1 MKKQLSLFILVAV
14 LISTQQLVAQINP
27 IKQFSEDPVKF
38 LDEVKTMFEVTN
50 MEKKE
55 VKAFME
61 EFTKIWNAPKYT
73 QNLKKATYN
82 SFNMM
87 VKRKLRILPE
97 YKSYLTS
104 VINFVNSNQSE
115 DNFLTWQECIN
126 KILSERS
133 IKNYSEY
140 LEMSENLFA
149 SNTFYK
155 SAVVQYTSSN
165 DKYIFEYDSVPKVI
179 FPKLDLKCYN
189 NQNDSGIIYNT
200 RGTYYPYK
208 GIFIGETGK
217 VNWKRAGLEDNVVWA
232 ELRKY
237 QITLKTSGYTADSVT
252 FYNKNYFEKPLLG
265 QLTEKVVSERGD
277 LISYPRFDSYSKRM
291 QILGI
296 AKNVD
301 YDGGFFQRG
310 AKFLG
315 SGNKEEDAKL
325 IFKRDGKPFLIV
337 GAKLIGITKDKLT
350 AEAANIKF
358 LFDKDSITHP
368 SVNMKFMI
376 NERTLSLVRNTDGIS
391 KSPFLNSFHDVDMY
405 FEELSWKVDDPK
417 IDLKMLV
424 GNSQEDALFES
435 SSYFRSNRY
444 DQVQGLEQV
453 NPLIKLRDFDK
464 STGGKRKFSGADYAK
479 YLRFSLKDV
488 APNLIR
494 LSVLGFITYDPEEDV
509 VQLNEKLFTYIGAR
523 AGHVDYDVIQFP
535 SVIRGG
541 NNASI
546 NLLNYDLTIYGVKQV
561 AMSDS
566 QNVVV
571 FPSEKTVILKRN
583 RDFSFGG
590 VVHAGRFDF
599 FGKEFTFDYDKF
611 TVDLKNVDSLRM
623 TVKSIE
629 KDVYGENP
637 LVKVKTVIEK
647 INGSLEIDNPKNKSG
662 RKDYPN
668 YPIFN
673 SFKDSY
679 AYYDKKSIQNG
690 KYPKDKFYFH
700 LEPFT
705 IDSLDN
711 FTNEGLNFK
720 GEMVSSGIFPTFKE
734 SLKLQPDYS
743 LGFVSKTPP
752 AGYAMYG
759 DKGTYTASISLSN
772 KGLRGDGTLK
782 YITTTIVSN
791 DFVFF
796 PDSTNCVAKTF
807 DVKEQKSPPEFPQVH
822 GDSVKVHWMPLKD
835 VLYAKNYPTK
845 KFQDYN
851 GQAQFNGTFSLTP
864 KQLFGNGT
872 ADFSTAKLDA
882 KLIKFKSNIF
892 DSDTANFSL
901 KTADIATL
909 AFATDNV
916 NAHIDFT
923 KRIGE
928 FKSNGKGSIV
938 KFPVNQYICFMDNF
952 KWFMDNS
959 QIELGSDKKPVQQS
973 DLDLEGPEFISV
985 HPKQDSLRFQSP
997 AARYDLKKYIITA
1010 REVKYL
1016 NVADARIYPD
1026 SGLVVI
1032 QKEAVM
1038 QTFNNAKI
1046 VANAVTKYHNLY
1058 NCTVNV
1064 LARKSYSGSGSY
1076 DYVDEAKNK
1085 LTFYFSNINVDTT
1098 YQTYA
1103 ETSIPDTSKFRL
1115 SPMFE
1120 YKGKVKL
1127 KASNQFLVFDGAMR
1141 IKHDCAAIPKAW
1153 LKFESEVNPGD
1164 VYIPISQNPVD
1175 IAGKP
1180 IATSMM
1186 VTTDSTHFYS
1196 AFLSPKQSNNDAFVL
1211 PADGFLYFDKASKEY
1226 RISNKEKLVERSL
1239 PGNYLS
1245 LSTTD
1250 CKVYGEGKINL
1261 GGDFGQLKI
1270 ESVGSATHYVIPDS
1284 ANFDMLMFFDFFFA
1298 ENALEK
1304 MSDHI
1309 INTADLKPT
1318 DFSKPVFEKGMREL
1332 LGKEQADKLISQLN
1346 LYGSYKKM
1354 PDELKKT
1361 LFLTDVKMKWNKD
1374 TRSYTS
1380 TGKIGI
1386 GNINK
1391 TQINK
1396 YVDGRIELVKKRGGD
1411 ILNIYI
1417 ELDQNNWY
1425 YFNYTRGLMLAV
1437 SSNEAFN
1444 SILKELKAD
1453 KREKAGDKDKK
1464 EPNFTFNICP
1474 PSKKTQFLRKTQ
1486 SAEE

>member
-14 LISTQQLVAQINP
+14 LISTQQIVAQINP

-55 VKAFME
+55 VKEFME

-73 QNLKKATYN
+73 ANLKKATYN

-126 KILSERS
+126 KILAERS

-165 DKYIFEYDSVPKVI
+165 NKYIFEYDSVPKVI

-200 RGTYYPYK
+200 RGTFYPYK
-208 GIFIGETGK
+208 GVFVGETGK

-291 QILGI
+291 QIPSI

-301 YDGGFFQRG
+301 YDGGFYQRG

-315 SGNKEEDAKL
+315 SGSKEEDAKL

-358 LFDKDSITHP
+358 LFDKDSVTHP

-376 NERTLSLVRNTDGIS
+376 KERSLSLVRNTDGIS

-444 DQVQGLEQV
+444 DQVQGLERI
-453 NPLIKLRDFDK
+453 NPLIQLRDFDK
-464 STGGKRKFSGADYAK
+464 STGGKRTFSGADYAK
-479 YLRFSLKDV
+479 YLHFSLKDV
-488 APNLIR
+488 APALIR
-494 LSVLGFITYDPEEDV
+494 LSVLGFITYNPEEDV
-509 VQLNEKLFTYIGAR
+509 IQIHEKLFTYIGAR

-546 NLLNYDLTIYGVKQV
+546 NLLNYDLTIFGVRQV

-571 FPSEKTVILKRN
+571 FPSEQTVILKRN

-647 INGSLEIDNPKNKSG
+647 INGSLEIDNPQNKSG
-662 RKDYPN
+662 RKDYPS

-711 FTNEGLNFK
+711 FSNEGLNFK
-720 GEMVSSGIFPTFKE
+720 GEMVSAGIFPTFKE

-752 AGYAMYG
+752 AGYSMYG
-759 DKGTYTASISLSN
+759 DKGTYTATINLSN

-782 YITTTIVSN
+782 YITSSIVSP

-796 PDSTNCVAKTF
+796 PDSTNCLAKTF
-807 DVKEQKSPPEFPQVH
+807 DVKE
-822 GDSVKVHWMPLKD
+822 
-835 VLYAKNYPTK
+835 
-845 KFQDYN
+845 
-851 GQAQFNGTFSLTP
+851 
-864 KQLFGNGT
+864 
-872 ADFSTAKLDA
+872 
-882 KLIKFKSNIF
+882 
-892 DSDTANFSL
+892 
-901 KTADIATL
+901 
-909 AFATDNV
+909 
-916 NAHIDFT
+916 
-923 KRIGE
+923 
-928 FKSNGKGSIV
+928 
-938 KFPVNQYICFMDNF
+938 
-952 KWFMDNS
+952 
-959 QIELGSDKKPVQQS
+959 
-973 DLDLEGPEFISV
+973 
-985 HPKQDSLRFQSP
+985 
-997 AARYDLKKYIITA
+997 
-1010 REVKYL
+1010 
-1016 NVADARIYPD
+1016 
-1026 SGLVVI
+1026 
-1032 QKEAVM
+1032 
-1038 QTFNNAKI
+1038 
-1046 VANAVTKYHNLY
+1046 
-1058 NCTVNV
+1058 
-1064 LARKSYSGSGSY
+1064 
-1076 DYVDEAKNK
+1076 
-1085 LTFYFSNINVDTT
+1085 
-1098 YQTYA
+1098 
-1103 ETSIPDTSKFRL
+1103 
-1115 SPMFE
+1115 
-1120 YKGKVKL
+1120 
-1127 KASNQFLVFDGAMR
+1127 
-1141 IKHDCAAIPKAW
+1141 
-1153 LKFESEVNPGD
+1153 
-1164 VYIPISQNPVD
+1164 
-1175 IAGKP
+1175 
-1180 IATSMM
+1180 
-1186 VTTDSTHFYS
+1186 
-1196 AFLSPKQSNNDAFVL
+1196 
-1211 PADGFLYFDKASKEY
+1211 
-1226 RISNKEKLVERSL
+1226 
-1239 PGNYLS
+1239 
-1245 LSTTD
+1245 
-1250 CKVYGEGKINL
+1250 
-1261 GGDFGQLKI
+1261 
-1270 ESVGSATHYVIPDS
+1270 
-1284 ANFDMLMFFDFFFA
+1284 
-1298 ENALEK
+1298 
-1304 MSDHI
+1304 
-1309 INTADLKPT
+1309 
-1318 DFSKPVFEKGMREL
+1318 
-1332 LGKEQADKLISQLN
+1332 
-1346 LYGSYKKM
+1346 
-1354 PDELKKT
+1354 
-1361 LFLTDVKMKWNKD
+1361 
-1374 TRSYTS
+1374 
-1380 TGKIGI
+1380 
-1386 GNINK
+1386 
-1391 TQINK
+1391 
-1396 YVDGRIELVKKRGGD
+1396 
-1411 ILNIYI
+1411 
-1417 ELDQNNWY
+1417 
-1425 YFNYTRGLMLAV
+1425 
-1437 SSNEAFN
+1437 
-1444 SILKELKAD
+1444 
-1453 KREKAGDKDKK
+1453 
-1464 EPNFTFNICP
+1464 
-1474 PSKKTQFLRKTQ
+1474 
-1486 SAEE
+1486 